1 MCFFRLYEKLLLP
14 GPMQIRSPFLRI
26 ILAFLA
32 LAAQTAWAQDGLRG
46 AESKAANA
54 SWLLSPLTSRIVAA
68 DFDNDQKLDG
78 ALLIDAGVI
87 DGQRMFRIE
96 LHVSASE
103 NRNLLFASNDPS
115 LAISAL
121 DVNSDGMPDLVVEQA
136 FTHKRLQVWLN
147 DGHGG
152 FRRARAEDFPSLTET
167 PCKWR
172 APFLIQASLVA
183 GLPSRH
189 EILIPLLQI
198 HCFDSSSSRWKIR
211 REVLPDDA
219 LVSPSCSPRAPPS
232 SLSL

>member
-1 MCFFRLYEKLLLP
+1 
-14 GPMQIRSPFLRI
+14 MQMRSTFLRI
-26 ILAFLA
+26 FLVSLA
-32 LAAQTAWAQDGLRG
+32 LAAQTVWAQDGLPG

-54 SWLLSPLTSRIVAA
+54 PWLRSPLTSRLVAA

-147 DGHGG
+147 DGQGG

-167 PCKWR
+167 PCKWQ
-172 APFLIQASLVA
+172 APLLIQASLVA

-189 EILIPLLQI
+189 ETDQAILLLEI
-198 HCFDSSSSRWKIR
+198 LRSESSSSRWRIR
-211 REVLPDDA
+211 REALPDNA

-232 SLSL
+232 FLSL